1 MELPKLK
8 APKNGD
14 ALSPSLASLI
24 NTACTSQ
31 CEVEKIIS
39 KYKLPSHCDKMA
51 APAVNSEIWTDI
63 VRRTQTYDKPFQNI
77 LTLTATGMVPIT
89 KLVSLIKSQMSDE
102 AKSSVSDAITL
113 LGQAQ
118 LNISLRR
125 RYMNRPFLKKK
136 YSAFCNI
143 ATPITTQLFGDDLNN
158 DTKNVTKVYQWPAT
172 IYGNFLIIEGRIEAV
187 LKAWVLA
194 FRTGVTA
201 MVTMVVSMVGRGYAR
216 CHPYDRQ

>member
-1 MELPKLK
+1 
-8 APKNGD
+8 
-14 ALSPSLASLI
+14 
-24 NTACTSQ
+24 
-31 CEVEKIIS
+31 
-39 KYKLPSHCDKMA
+39 MA

-63 VRRTQTYDKPFQNI
+63 VRRTQTYDKAFQNI

-143 ATPITTQLFGDDLNN
+143 ATPIRTQLFGDDLNN